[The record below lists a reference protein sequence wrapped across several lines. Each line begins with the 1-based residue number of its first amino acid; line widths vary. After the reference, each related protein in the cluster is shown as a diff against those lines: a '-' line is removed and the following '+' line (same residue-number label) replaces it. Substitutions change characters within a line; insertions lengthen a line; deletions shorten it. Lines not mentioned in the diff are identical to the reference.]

1 MSTLTVRKLEVDLS
15 QGFGRHW
22 LGGDAY
28 RTQLFNA
35 LSMGFPMGEQMFI
48 DSVRAVPSERL
59 TDPQLRADVKD
70 FVRQEASHR
79 YVHTQY
85 NDQLARQGLT
95 FTLEPKLRRRLDELG
110 KLDLKNRLAVT
121 CALEHYTAMLADG
134 VLRYP
139 EWVGDAE
146 PAMRTLWSWHA
157 VEETEHK
164 AVAFD
169 AYRAAGGEYLRRV
182 VWFVQVSVLFW
193 CDTLMQTLY
202 NLRRDGQLFK
212 LGTWAS
218 AARTW
223 FGRRGLFWHV
233 VVPSLRYL
241 SPSFHP
247 WQHDNKKL
255 VKTWLE
261 DNRGA
266 YRPIGSSV
274 P

>member
-1 MSTLTVRKLEVDLS
+1 
-15 QGFGRHW
+15 
-22 LGGDAY
+22 
-28 RTQLFNA
+28 
-35 LSMGFPMGEQMFI
+35 
-48 DSVRAVPSERL
+48 
-59 TDPQLRADVKD
+59 
-70 FVRQEASHR
+70 
-79 YVHTQY
+79 
-85 NDQLARQGLT
+85 
-95 FTLEPKLRRRLDELG
+95 
-110 KLDLKNRLAVT
+110 
-121 CALEHYTAMLADG
+121 